1 MMVSRLGC
9 MLGENA
15 RHGLSVGQG
24 TREWSACA
32 LSVKLYRRQRGA
44 VRRARSP
51 RHMGKA
57 SRTAGK
63 RGRLPGCHV
72 KDSSGR
78 GAVAAGRWRVDPASP
93 SFGVVNRSAPS
104 LLALGLALAALL
116 PSVLEAKVA
125 AIACLPVHGTGRVG
139 WEGRGRLVGRAERL
153 LRPAGTGWWPRCTG
167 CWGKGG
173 VVRPCLAMHAMSC
186 WRRPR
191 APGERP
197 EQLCQG
203 AKP

>member
-1 MMVSRLGC
+1 MLFTSRHGPGCHCEHCHMQSGRRQLMVSRLGC

-125 AIACLPVHGTGRVG
+125 ALACLPAGRRGRGGMGGQGAVGRRAEWAAVVSLHCLLGGRVG
-139 WEGRGRLVGRAERL
+139 
-153 LRPAGTGWWPRCTG
+153 
-167 CWGKGG
+167 
-173 VVRPCLAMHAMSC
+173 
-186 WRRPR
+186 
-191 APGERP
+191 
-197 EQLCQG
+197 
-203 AKP
+203 